1 MRPTFPFLLL
11 GCLLSSYLICSV
23 QAQQVMPR
31 LLRQF
36 TERPGLNLKAGH
48 MGQDAQGRLWLAS
61 HDGVACFDGRQFRV
75 YHDPVVK
82 KGDYY
87 YIVIPTA
94 DGRVWPKMGRGH
106 TLAYIDPGRQRMVR
120 LSDSTRLVRDY
131 LAKYGCHY
139 ILPDAQGNLWIGLK
153 KKGLLRFN
161 PRTLAVDHLVD
172 RPLDVRGIAQDR
184 RGVIYF
190 TTIEQGLFAYTP
202 RTGALTNYQHN
213 RQDTTT
219 LGSNATY
226 GVATRPDGSIL
237 IGLVN
242 EVDILTPAT
251 GRIQRVRLNAV
262 RSTNP
267 ILEDYIYDFHQ
278 DTYGNAYFSTGIATF
293 RYTQRGVLQRI
304 VFGSPTDFIEGLYVS
319 PSNRLWISAA
329 HTLSEYDLNQVRE
342 VPPLIFLSVLV
353 NGTQLEGNT
362 ATRRLTYDT
371 LGHPTLTVQE
381 NDLFSLRFALLADR
395 RSLTIRHLLQ
405 DYDREW
411 AVDEN
416 FEGLASYQL
425 PGGTYTF
432 AVNRGHRAGGWD
444 PTMYTLTV
452 VVVPPFWKTGYAL
465 TLALLL
471 VSGLGYYLTRT
482 YLRRRQLRQQLLLEQ
497 REAATLREMDALK
510 SGFFANVTHE
520 FRTPLTIILN
530 ATENLAATS
539 PTPGQ
544 QTQVATIQR
553 HAHQL
558 LRLIT
563 ETLDMARLDAGK
575 LEPAIQVG
583 DPMAFMRQVV
593 NQFGGLARQG
603 GIDLIWTTNERSDGL
618 TVTASDERLYRFD
631 ADKWEKIAYNL
642 LANALKFTP
651 KGGQVH
657 VTGHIRA
664 DDRFVLRVADTG
676 IGIAADQLP
685 RIFERF
691 HQVDASST
699 RAYSGTGIGLA
710 LVKELTD
717 WLGGRVAVESE
728 VGRGSVFTVELP
740 LAAPAPENPGVR
752 QPTKPLLHPA
762 VEISAR
768 SRSGLSAGIESGA
781 MAVSDSEA
789 NSLGNPIVLV
799 VEDNADLRAQ
809 IANYLSAQYQML
821 TASTGR
827 QGLESALA
835 EVPDLIVSDVMMPEM
850 DGYELV
856 ERLKADERTSHIP
869 VILLTAKSSP
879 DSRMK
884 GLQAGADEYV
894 GKPFSLAELALRIG
908 NGLRT
913 RQNWQK
919 RFIAQP
925 ILATTAAPNEPG
937 LEREERFLN
946 RLRQAILDHIE
957 LETLDVDWL
966 AAHARMSRTQL
977 HRKLTALTSLSPNRF
992 IHRVRLER
1000 AADLLRMG
1008 ELNVAQVAYQVGYS
1022 SQSYFAK
1029 VFQEHF
1035 GHAPAKL
1042 KG

>member
-1 MRPTFPFLLL
+1 MCPTYRFLLL
-11 GCLLSSYLICSV
+11 GCLLSSYLIRSV

-36 TERPGLNLKAGH
+36 TEKPGLNLKAGH
-48 MGQDAQGRLWLAS
+48 MNQDAQGRLWLAS
-61 HDGVACFDGRQFRV
+61 YDGVACFDGRQFRV
-75 YHDPVVK
+75 YHDPQVK
-82 KGDYY
+82 KSDYY
-87 YIVIPTA
+87 YQVWPTA

-106 TLAYIDPGRQRMVR
+106 SLSYIDSGRQRVVR
-120 LSDSTRLVRDY
+120 LPDSTRLVRDY

-153 KKGLLRFN
+153 KRGLLRFN

-184 RGVIYF
+184 RGIIYF

-226 GVATRPDGSIL
+226 GVTTRSDGRIL

-262 RSTNP
+262 HSTNP
-267 ILEDYIYDFHQ
+267 LLEDYIYDFHQ

-293 RYTQRGVLQRI
+293 RYTRRGVLQRI
-304 VFGSPTDFIEGLYVS
+304 VFGSPTDYIEGLYVS

-342 VPPLIFLSVLV
+342 VPSLIFLSVLV

-362 ATRRLTYDT
+362 ATRRFSYDT

-381 NDLFSLRFALLADR
+381 NDLFSLRFALLAAR
-395 RSLTIRHLLQ
+395 RSLTIRHQLQ
-405 DYDREW
+405 GYDREW
-411 AVDEN
+411 VVHEN
-416 FEGLASYQL
+416 FEGSASYQL

-432 AVNRGHRAGGWD
+432 TVNRGHRTGGWD

-471 VSGLGYYLTRT
+471 MGGLGYYLTRT

-497 REAATLREMDALK
+497 REAAVLREMDVVK
-510 SGFFANVTHE
+510 SQFFANVTHE

-530 ATENLAATS
+530 ATDQLAATS

-563 ETLDMARLDAGK
+563 ETLDMARLDAGR
-575 LEPAIQVG
+575 LEPATSVG
-583 DPMAFMRQVV
+583 DPMAFMSQLV
-593 NQFGGLARQG
+593 NQFAGLARQHSIELVWHTETSG
-603 GIDLIWTTNERSDGL
+603 
-618 TVTASDERLYRFD
+618 ERLYSFD

-651 KGGQVH
+651 KGGQVR
-657 VTGHIRA
+657 VTGRIA
-664 DDRFVLRVADTG
+664 EDEEYRFVLRVADTG
-676 IGIAADQLP
+676 IGISADQLS

-717 WLGGRVAVESE
+717 WLGGRVTVESE
-728 VGRGSVFTVELP
+728 IGQGSVFTVELLLTPQALANSVATHPVAPTPP
-740 LAAPAPENPGVR
+740 LRPVS
-752 QPTKPLLHPA
+752 
-762 VEISAR
+762 EISAYPKPA
-768 SRSGLSAGIESGA
+768 LSA
-781 MAVSDSEA
+781 DSEA
-789 NSLGNPIVLV
+789 NDSGKPIVLV
-799 VEDNADLRAQ
+799 VEDNAELRTQ
-809 IANYLSAQYQML
+809 VVDFLSGQYQML
-821 TASTGR
+821 MAETGR
-827 QGLESALA
+827 QGLERALA

-856 ERLKADERTSHIP
+856 GRLKADERTSHIP
-869 VILLTAKSSP
+869 LVLLTAKSSP
-879 DSRMK
+879 HSRME
-884 GLQAGADEYV
+884 GLQAGADDYL

-919 RFIAQP
+919 RFMAQP
-925 ILATTAAPNEPG
+925 ALVATAAPSEPG
-937 LEREERFLN
+937 QDREARFVN
-946 RLRQAILDHIE
+946 RMRQAILDHIE
-957 LETLDVDWL
+957 LDTLDVDWL
-966 AAHARMSRTQL
+966 ATHAHMSRTQL

-1000 AADLLRMG
+1000 AADLLQTG
-1008 ELNVAQVAYQVGYS
+1008 KLNVAQVAYQVGYS

-1035 GHAPAKL
+1035 GYAPAKL